1 MQRTMAARAQ
11 GFGTSIFTEM
21 SALATQHG
29 AINLS
34 QGFPD
39 FAGPPHVK
47 QAAIDAILADH
58 NQYAPSPGLPAL
70 REVIAETYRATYGL
84 DCAADHVTVTCGA
97 TEAICSTLLALIDPG
112 DEVIVFEPAYDS
124 YAPVTIMAGGMPR
137 FVRLDPPPER
147 GSRGAGE
154 PGSSEPA
161 SSPDSVWSFDPDA
174 LRVAFTER
182 TRAIIVNTPHNPTGK
197 VFTRAEL
204 ELIAELCMSHDVLA
218 ITDEVYDRLVFRGE
232 HVPLATLPGMWE
244 RTVTINSTGK
254 TFSLTGWKIG
264 YTIAPP
270 PLTDAIHQFATFAI
284 ATPFQHAMAAAL
296 RDALHSSYYADLLAF
311 YRERRDLLMAALRE
325 SRLDP
330 LPVDGTY
337 FVMAD
342 IGAWG
347 FESDV
352 AFCRHLTTEVG
363 VAAIPP
369 SVFYEQ
375 PATAPRL
382 ARFCFAKA
390 LTTLHA
396 AAERLRAHRLAI

>member
-1 MQRTMAARAQ
+1 MQRIMAARAR

-21 SALATQHG
+21 TALAIQHG

-39 FAGPPHVK
+39 FAGPPHVR
-47 QAAIDAILADH
+47 QAAIEAIRADH

-70 REVIAETYRATYGL
+70 REVIAETYRSTYGL
-84 DCAADHVTVTCGA
+84 NCAAEHVTVTCGA
-97 TEAICSTLLALIDPG
+97 TEAICSTLLALVDPG

-124 YAPVTIMAGGMPR
+124 YAPVTIMAGGSPR
-137 FVRLDPPPER
+137 FVRLNPPD
-147 GSRGAGE
+147 ATH
-154 PGSSEPA
+154 PGCGD
-161 SSPDSVWSFDPDA
+161 DSWTFDPDA
-174 LRVAFTER
+174 LRAAFTDR

-204 ELIAELCMSHDVLA
+204 ELIAGLCRTHDVLA
-218 ITDEVYDRLVFRGE
+218 ITDEVYDRLIFRGR
-232 HVPLATLPGMWE
+232 HIPLATLPGMWE

-270 PLTDAIHQFATFAI
+270 PLTDAIRRIHQFTTFAI

-296 RDALHSSYYADLLAF
+296 RDALSSSYYDDLLRD
-311 YRERRDLLMAALRE
+311 YRERRDLLIDVLRE
-325 SRLDP
+325 SRLAP

-337 FVMAD
+337 FIMAD

-352 AFCRHLTTEVG
+352 AFCRHLTSEVG

-369 SVFYEQ
+369 SAFYERPESA
-375 PATAPRL
+375 PAL
-382 ARFCFAKA
+382 ARFCFAKELA
-390 LTTLHA
+390 TLQA
-396 AAERLRAHRLAI
+396 AADRLRAHEAVRAEVQRA